1 MSDATWRS
9 GVVSCLQD
17 EFMISAHRGYDDP
30 EFSEPRNRD
39 VGEDGSKIF
48 EEMRK
53 IAKEL

>member
-1 MSDATWRS
+1 
-9 GVVSCLQD
+9 VSCLQD

-53 IAKEL
+53 IAIEL